1 MLSTLALA
9 ALMQTANPTV
19 ATPQAIPPLE
29 ETVTRIER
37 NDAAL
42 FWAFFE
48 GCDPAKVEP
57 LLHHDFRMLHDQ
69 AGMPSD
75 SAQAM
80 VDQSR
85 EQCASRQPGARN
97 EGYANRRLI
106 VPGSRRVQML
116 GTWGALEEGHHTF
129 HELRQRP
136 PGAYGP
142 DDLGGPTWVMVG
154 GARYIHTWQWMPQ
167 EGRYRLLESLSVDH
181 APSPSYPPR

>member
-9 ALMQTANPTV
+9 ALMQTANPSV

-48 GCDPAKVEP
+48 GCDPAGAEP
-57 LLHHDFRMLHDQ
+57 LLHPDFRMLHDL

-80 VDQSR
+80 VEQSR
-85 EQCASRQPGARN
+85 EQCAARLPGGRN

-136 PGAYGP
+136 PGAYGAR
-142 DDLGGPTWVMVG
+142 DLGGPTWVQTG
-154 GARYIHTWQWMPQ
+154 GARYIHMWQWMPQ
-167 EGRYRLLESLSVDH
+167 EGRYRLRESLSVDH
-181 APSPSYPPR
+181 APSPPYPPR